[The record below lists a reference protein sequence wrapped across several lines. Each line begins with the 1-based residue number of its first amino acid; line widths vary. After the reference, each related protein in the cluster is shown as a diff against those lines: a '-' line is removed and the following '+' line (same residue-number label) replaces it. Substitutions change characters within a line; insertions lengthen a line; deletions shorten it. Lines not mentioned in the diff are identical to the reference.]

1 MQELEWEVLKL
12 ENKRLSKEQIKKLKI
27 LVAIRNWLDEM
38 EEK

>member
-1 MQELEWEVLKL
+1 L